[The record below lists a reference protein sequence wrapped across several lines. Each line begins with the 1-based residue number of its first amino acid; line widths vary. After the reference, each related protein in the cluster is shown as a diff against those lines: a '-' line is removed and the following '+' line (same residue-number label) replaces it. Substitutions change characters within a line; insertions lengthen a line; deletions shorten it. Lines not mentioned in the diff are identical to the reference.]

1 MIDRHPSRE
10 LIFFRIVSN
19 LKKYSGPVVEGV
31 PVQSRP
37 FRTRATVCAAA
48 PLKQSWNFHHQ
59 GLDVTYKLVN
69 PIEKRFS
76 FYLLHHG
83 FSTEG
88 KFTHWG

>member
-48 PLKQSWNFHHQ
+48 PLKQS
-59 GLDVTYKLVN
+59 
-69 PIEKRFS
+69 
-76 FYLLHHG
+76 
-83 FSTEG
+83 
-88 KFTHWG
+88 